1 MLVTMMSPVNCGQP
15 PLECS
20 SNEDSSR
27 SSVDETNNNGG
38 DVELTSLNWLQSLNI
53 IPSLLPTPPSSPTP
67 SQTVKPASPQAS
79 VRVRHMTQDWTQGRP
94 LKPGHILGTMLSEH
108 NLEDY
113 RSSGDHKPP
122 YSYAALI
129 CMAMAAN
136 NNKMTLSAIYKWI
149 RDNFLYYR
157 NADPSWQNS
166 IRHNLSLN
174 KCFVKVP
181 RSKDEPGKGGFWQ
194 LDMDRLEEGQR
205 SKRRGITRV
214 TSRRCRNHCSIKRV
228 QNTSSTPSTTHEPV
242 TSTAPVIHQASPE
255 PPSIVIEDEEF
266 ATLLRDYEGWDERQ
280 MECLN
285 VYLDLL

>member
-1 MLVTMMSPVNCGQP
+1 MK
-15 PLECS
+15 
-20 SNEDSSR
+20 
-27 SSVDETNNNGG
+27 GG
-38 DVELTSLNWLQSLNI
+38 ESTCI
-53 IPSLLPTPPSSPTP
+53 
-67 SQTVKPASPQAS
+67 SQ
-79 VRVRHMTQDWTQGRP
+79 
-94 LKPGHILGTMLSEH
+94 
-108 NLEDY
+108 Y
-113 RSSGDHKPP
+113 
-122 YSYAALI
+122 
-129 CMAMAAN
+129 
-136 NNKMTLSAIYKWI
+136 
-149 RDNFLYYR
+149 LYYIYSENR
-157 NADPSWQNS
+157 QGLTELLMKLFCVPQNS